1 MIKELISKDPLL
13 VNAVAPK
20 KPADTKGMSTLQ
32 VSLTTGWHRDIADFL
47 LDHGADI
54 NFMEAAEW
62 HVPQAHPVLHD
73 AVCVAIH
80 NARRHECVD
89 PDDWDNI
96 EFEWKHT
103 KADSDRAYGLLKR
116 MIDMGADVN
125 KVNNYND
132 NVLSEAVQQAS
143 YLCPQVDPLTG
154 KYFPGLTMTP
164 DRLNLS
170 YYLCIIK
177 ERKGVI
183 SMLIN
188 TNNMVSITDANKNFS
203 RVARLVDEKGSAI
216 IMKNNTPRYLVIEF
230 KQAEKM
236 QTASDEKVTN
246 ISARLLA
253 KNKTAYKV
261 LAK

>member
-1 MIKELISKDPLL
+1 MHKDIFDAIKHDNLAMIKELISRDPLL

-54 NFMEAAEW
+54 TFMEAPEW

-80 NARRHECVD
+80 NARRYECVD

-143 YLCPQVDPLTG
+143 YLCPQQDPLTG
-154 KYFPGLTMTP
+154 KYYPGLTMTP
-164 DRLNLS
+164 EMVEDFQRIFRLLLQSGAHTENRNS
-170 YYLCIIK
+170 YNQKTIREFY
-177 ERKGVI
+177 
-183 SMLIN
+183 
-188 TNNMVSITDANKNFS
+188 
-203 RVARLVDEKGSAI
+203 EK
-216 IMKNNTPRYLVIEF
+216 Y
-230 KQAEKM
+230 
-236 QTASDEKVTN
+236 EKVWS
-246 ISARLLA
+246 I
-253 KNKTAYKV
+253 YEPV
-261 LAK
+261 LREFGKA